1 MMSKS
6 RGKTPDAPG
15 NGGPRDNRASRTFGR
30 GFRQAAGF
38 VQPQIRTA
46 GESRG
51 FAVTRLL
58 THWVEIVGEEM
69 AAMARPVEVGYS
81 RSGGLGATLTVL
93 TTGAMAPMLEMQK
106 ETLREKVNAC
116 YGYSAISRIRITQ
129 TAPIGFAE
137 GQVSF
142 DHAPKAGQD
151 TTPDPEIAQEAHR
164 TVRPITDQGLRQAL
178 EALGRN
184 VLSKRKTT

>member
-1 MMSKS
+1 MSKS
-6 RGKTPDAPG
+6 QGSTPP
-15 NGGPRDNRASRTFGR
+15 RASAGSRRTFGR

-38 VQPQIRTA
+38 VQPQIRKA

-58 THWVEIVGEEM
+58 THWVEIVGEDM

-106 ETLREKVNAC
+106 EKLREKVNAC
-116 YGYSAISRIRITQ
+116 YGYAAISKIRVTQ
-129 TAPIGFAE
+129 TAPVGFAE
-137 GQVSF
+137 GQVAF
-142 DHAPKAGQD
+142 RTPPKKD
-151 TTPDPEIAQEAHR
+151 DEPDPRIAQDAHQA
-164 TVRPITDQGLRQAL
+164 VEPITDQGLRQAL

-184 VLSKRKTT
+184 VLSKRTKQ